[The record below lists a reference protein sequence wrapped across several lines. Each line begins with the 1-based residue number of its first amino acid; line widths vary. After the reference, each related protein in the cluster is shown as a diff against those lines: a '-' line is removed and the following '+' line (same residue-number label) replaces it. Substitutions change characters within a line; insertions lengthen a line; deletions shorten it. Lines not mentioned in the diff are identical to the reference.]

1 MRDCRIIGVDDGV
14 DLRADFACLLR
25 LCGGMAARR
34 FFCGGGGLALRGS
47 VGALGACAAAGL
59 GDGAVGVYAADR
71 RCRLAANAP
80 SAVASAFAG
89 AVGAVGFDALFFF
102 ADKPPPSASA
112 LAHILPSAL
121 ASAFAASAMLQW
133 MDLRLAENARRR
145 LADTSAPPILT
156 MEENCFRALRL
167 SFWLLSLALLSGIG
181 GMLAGGDA
189 PAHKIIFAALA
200 WLAFGGLLAGRRFR
214 GWRGPAARWWLAA
227 GLLFFILSYFGTHF
241 VLQVLLGRVN

>member
-1 MRDCRIIGVDDGV
+1 MTAWIYGLTLLACCGYAAAWRRGVF
-14 DLRADFACLLR
+14 FAAAAALHCAALFAHWAHAPRLDWATALSAFMLLTAVVAWR
-25 LCGGMAARR
+25 QTRPPLSRPLL
-34 FFCGGGGLALRGS
+34 LALS
-47 VGALGACAAAGL
+47 AL
-59 GDGAVGVYAADR
+59 
-71 RCRLAANAP
+71 
-80 SAVASAFAG
+80 SALTP
-89 AVGAVGFDALFFF
+89 LFFF